1 MDLGL
6 TGKRALVLAGTSGL
20 GRGTAAAL
28 AAEGASV
35 AICGRQAA
43 GATSVAG
50 EIAGATGNSAV
61 TGFACDVS
69 RQADLQ
75 ALFEAATAALGGLDV
90 LVANAG
96 GPPAGGFDALDD
108 TAWATAYDL
117 TLMSVVRSVR
127 FALPHLRAAGG
138 GAVVVIGSSSVRSPI
153 PNLTLSNAY
162 RPAVQALC
170 KDLATTLAPEGIRV
184 NMVSPGRIDT
194 PRIRELDAKQAA
206 RTGVDQAT
214 VRANTVKSIPLGRI
228 GTTDEF
234 GRVAAFLASAAA
246 SYVTG
251 VSLLVDG
258 GLVTSI

>member
-1 MDLGL
+1 MNLGL

-20 GRGTAAAL
+20 GRGTATAL

-35 AICGRQAA
+35 AICGRDGARAA
-43 GATSVAG
+43 AIAQ
-50 EIAGATGNSAV
+50 EISQVSENETV
-61 TGFACDVS
+61 TGLACDVS
-69 RQADLQ
+69 SAAELE
-75 ALFEAATAALGGLDV
+75 ALFARAVDFLGGLDV

-108 TAWATAYDL
+108 ATWAAAFEL

-127 FALPHLRAAGG
+127 FALPHMRASGG
-138 GAVVVIGSSSVRSPI
+138 GSIIAIGSSSVRNGI

-170 KDLATTLAPEGIRV
+170 KDLATNLAPEGIRV
-184 NMVSPGRIDT
+184 NVVSPGRIDT
-194 PRIRELDAKQAA
+194 PRIRELDAKQAQ
-206 RTGVDQAT
+206 RLGLSQEE
-214 VRANTVKSIPLGRI
+214 VRARTVKSIPLGRI
-228 GTTDEF
+228 GRVDEF
-234 GRVAAFLASAAA
+234 GKVVAFLASDAA

-251 VSLLVDG
+251 ASLLVDG